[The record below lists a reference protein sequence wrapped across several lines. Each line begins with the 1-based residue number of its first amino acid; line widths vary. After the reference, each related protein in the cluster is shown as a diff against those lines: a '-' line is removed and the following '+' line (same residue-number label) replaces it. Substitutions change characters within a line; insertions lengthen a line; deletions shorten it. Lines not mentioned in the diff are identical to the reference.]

1 MTISNIRQVEAL
13 KKAAVLAE
21 ALPWLLKFQDSI
33 VVIKFGGNAMT
44 SSELS
49 KQFAQDVV
57 FLKLAGLKPVVVH
70 GGGPQIT
77 QALKLAGLESEF
89 ISGFRVTTKEAVKV
103 VRDVLINE
111 IQKNLVQEINSISR
125 LAVGMSGDEKELI
138 QTQKMEITKDGKSID
153 LGFVGTVKSIDVKQI
168 LNVIEDGQ
176 IPVIS
181 TIGVGQDGDIYNV
194 NADIAAS
201 AIAKAIKA
209 NKFVVL
215 TDVSGLMENYP
226 DEKTLI
232 PTIDIANLK
241 ILIPKLDEG
250 MRPKMMACLEAVESG
265 VSRAHVID
273 GRLPHAVLVEVFT
286 NAGTGTMVIESMDK
300 E

>member
-111 IQKNLVQEINSISR
+111 IQKNLVQEINSNSR

-265 VSRAHVID
+265 VTRAHVID

>member
-111 IQKNLVQEINSISR
+111 IQKNLVQEINRNSR

-265 VSRAHVID
+265 VTRAHVID
-273 GRLPHAVLVEVFT
+273 GRLPHAILVEVFT

>member
-111 IQKNLVQEINSISR
+111 IQKNLVQEINSNSR

-201 AIAKAIKA
+201 AIAKALKA

-265 VSRAHVID
+265 VTRAHVID

>member
-111 IQKNLVQEINSISR
+111 IQKNLVREINSNSR

>member
-111 IQKNLVQEINSISR
+111 IQKNLVQEINSNSR

-250 MRPKMMACLEAVESG
+250 MRPKMIACLEAVESG
-265 VSRAHVID
+265 VTRAHVID